1 VQAFGSN
8 LNGEVVV
15 PPAVGPRV
23 LAVAAG
29 GWRATGSAPGISH
42 SLILLDDGTVAGFGS
57 NKFGQVDLTPPAGIP
72 GITAV
77 AAGGWH
83 SLAIVNDTKGSVI
96 AAGYNATGATAV
108 PASVNDVG
116 AVAVAAGGA
125 FSLALLANG
134 SLETWGASQM
144 ALPTALQVRRCDMIE
159 ASTVLVV

>member
-1 VQAFGSN
+1 VQAFGNN
-8 LNGEVVV
+8 LSGEVVV
-15 PPAVGPRV
+15 PPTVGPRA

-29 GWRATGSAPGISH
+29 GWRATGAAPGISH
-42 SLILLDDGTVAGFGS
+42 SLVLLDDGTVAGFGS
-57 NKFGQVDLTPPAGIP
+57 NQFGQLNLTPPAGVA

-77 AAGGWH
+77 SAGGWH

-134 SLETWGASQM
+134 SLATWGASQM
-144 ALPTALQVRRCDMIE
+144 AIPTELQVHRCDVLE
-159 ASTVLVV
+159 ACYVLVV